1 VHGRQAPKEHR
12 HKYHGC
18 TRSDSSLCFSRAA
31 AVLSTVNSLFFAHFW
46 DKIHWQMAALISEI
60 VRGVGGGVSL
70 VLIYGLYAWRL
81 FKNNPG
87 DKFVESGSVT
97 LFVFILVLASFRVPH
112 VPGWVSGSLIFLLCI
127 TTFLSLFFMF
137 QYGYF
142 ALRERLTHRKSSVK
156 AK

>member
-1 VHGRQAPKEHR
+1 
-12 HKYHGC
+12 
-18 TRSDSSLCFSRAA
+18 
-31 AVLSTVNSLFFAHFW
+31 
-46 DKIHWQMAALISEI
+46 MAALNPEI

-87 DKFVESGSVT
+87 DKFVENGSVT
-97 LFVFILVLASFRVPH
+97 LFVFILVLASFRIPH

-137 QYGYF
+137 QYGYR
-142 ALRERLTHRKSSVK
+142 ALRGRLTRPERVRKSEVK
-156 AK
+156 LAVV